1 MINEVSNI
9 DNIDINKGIRRS
21 ESQLLKKLS
30 LIKDE
35 LRINKEK
42 SSAVSENDPGLAS
55 LKRKINNLRNEYI
68 DIMQELSKLR
78 ASNKRKELKNLKL
91 KKVESKKIENNSPQ
105 FTYNNNLKLKKD
117 FNYAAPKIVD
127 VMIY

>member
-1 MINEVSNI
+1 MINDIQNI
-9 DNIDINKGIRRS
+9 ENVDINKGIRRS
-21 ESQLLKKLS
+21 ESQLLKKIA

-42 SSAVSENDPGLAS
+42 SSAIAENDPNLAN
-55 LKRKINNLRNEYI
+55 LKRRLNNLRNEYI

-78 ASNKRKELKNLKL
+78 ATNKRKELKNLKL
-91 KKVESKKIENNSPQ
+91 KKIENKPLEKSAQQ
-105 FTYNNNLKLKKD
+105 FTYNNNLKEEKNFKY
-117 FNYAAPKIVD
+117 NSPKIVD

>member
-9 DNIDINKGIRRS
+9 DNIDVNKGIRRS
-21 ESQLLKKLS
+21 ESQLLKKLA

-42 SSAVSENDPGLAS
+42 SSAVSESDPGLAS

-91 KKVESKKIENNSPQ
+91 KKVENKKIENNSPQ

-117 FNYAAPKIVD
+117 FIYTAPKIVD